1 MSGNKEKLEVLYR
14 AFANI
19 SDPQVIEKLLEDLCT
34 AAEVEKLAGRLWAA
48 KLLIEGKTYAQVMEE
63 TDISSA
69 TLSRVSNCVR
79 RGKGGYRAV
88 WQTEAEDFISRPP
101 ICSDNKGEN

>member
-1 MSGNKEKLEVLYR
+1 MSGDEEKTEMLYR
-14 AFANI
+14 AFAKI
-19 SDPQVIEKLLEDLCT
+19 SNPAIIENLLADLCT

-88 WQTEAEDFISRPP
+88 WETEAEDAVCRPP
-101 ICSDNKGEN
+101 ICSPKDQ